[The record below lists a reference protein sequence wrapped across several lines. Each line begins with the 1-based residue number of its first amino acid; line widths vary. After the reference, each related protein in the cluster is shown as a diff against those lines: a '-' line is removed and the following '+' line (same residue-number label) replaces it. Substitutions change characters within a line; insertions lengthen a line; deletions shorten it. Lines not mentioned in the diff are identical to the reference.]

1 MISNACSVSN
11 VELWDADAINTF
23 SCDYLATSFTP
34 QFSPSHPVMCLGQKA
49 LRISRTP
56 RTTRAR
62 LFANDIR
69 IQTGTKTSIGDT
81 TDHSEDDFGGCGWM
95 DVPFVSSPA
104 PRGVLMIRRFT
115 IRILTSVAS
124 HKQTGVCY
132 SGWWKQEKKK
142 KKSSRSF
149 GRVFQ
154 FIATFSPP
162 VHRRHPRMALEWQ

>member
-1 MISNACSVSN
+1 
-11 VELWDADAINTF
+11 
-23 SCDYLATSFTP
+23 
-34 QFSPSHPVMCLGQKA
+34 MCLGQKA

-104 PRGVLMIRRFT
+104 PREPHDSSLYHSNLNECRVTQTNRRLLLWVVETRKEEEEF
-115 IRILTSVAS
+115 AS
-124 HKQTGVCY
+124 
-132 SGWWKQEKKK
+132 EDEM
-142 KKSSRSF
+142 
-149 GRVFQ
+149 FQ